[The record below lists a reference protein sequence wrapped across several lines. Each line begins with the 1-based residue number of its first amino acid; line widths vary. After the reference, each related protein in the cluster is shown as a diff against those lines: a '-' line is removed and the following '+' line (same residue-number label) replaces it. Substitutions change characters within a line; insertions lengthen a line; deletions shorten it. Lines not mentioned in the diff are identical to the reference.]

1 MFPPQT
7 ECERLREILPGYK
20 AALALGSRH
29 AVDALIRDAFRD
41 APSTSDVDT
50 SNDVTKAAA
59 RLDDAVAAHA
69 LLRRRAALL
78 EGMAADTRSCLTT
91 EGVRVAVRSALVPEM
106 SSPAESSFVFSYTVS
121 ITNLL
126 NDEPVQVVSR
136 HWRIQDEEGRVYEL
150 RLRRAA
156 RGSIGDGDD
165 IDASIDPASIGA
177 DTPERVDRSLLSTLR
192 AERASERAAYERDL
206 AEVTRLATAAR
217 REDASRR
224 PERTTRRRRSP
235 PAAAVRDVAAPRVHR
250 PPVPPSY
257 PPPAP
262 PPPHP
267 PPIHHDTA
275 VAMNWR
281 DTVDAAKAAAF
292 TAKAVA
298 EVAEPPAE
306 VAGAAVNGT
315 PLGTL
320 SD

>member
-1 MFPPQT
+1 VSLATDLASFRKEVTAQMT
-7 ECERLREILPGYK
+7 ATCASVERL
-20 AALALGSRH
+20 
-29 AVDALIRDAFRD
+29 
-41 APSTSDVDT
+41 
-50 SNDVTKAAA
+50 
-59 RLDDAVAAHA
+59 
-69 LLRRRAALL
+69 
-78 EGMAADTRSCLTT
+78 
-91 EGVRVAVRSALVPEM
+91 
-106 SSPAESSFVFSYTVS
+106 
-121 ITNLL
+121 
-126 NDEPVQVVSR
+126 
-136 HWRIQDEEGRVYEL
+136 VYEL

-165 IDASIDPASIGA
+165 INASIDPASIGA

-217 REDASRR
+217 REDVSRR
-224 PERTTRRRRSP
+224 SERTQRRSP

-267 PPIHHDTA
+267 PPLHHDTA

-292 TAKAVA
+292 TARAVA
-298 EVAEPPAE
+298 AVAEPPAD